1 MKPGLASIPG
11 LGLALG
17 MAVCLLGWQPAGAGL
32 DPRSQAREALKEMV
46 AFPSSES
53 NGGTADI
60 AGWVEQQLLG
70 GGFAPDDVQV
80 FGPSPGNS
88 GVLARFR
95 GRGEASPVLLMAH
108 LDVVEAQRSDW
119 SMDPFSMVE
128 KDGYFYGRGSLDNK
142 AGAAAILVNFLRL
155 KREGFTPA
163 RDLVLLFTGDE
174 ESNMESIRFLLQQ
187 RPEILQAEFAV
198 NTDGGFVDLVD
209 GKPAAFVVQAAE
221 KVYLTF
227 RLEATDPGGHSSMPR
242 PDNPIYELARGL
254 ARLGDFR
261 FPVSINEV
269 VSDYLRKSAPGYA
282 PEQAEAMLA
291 LADGGASAEQVELVA
306 ASEYLNA
313 LIRTTCVATQVQ
325 AGHAENALPQS
336 AVAIVNCRILPQ
348 DSQEQVEATLRRV
361 IASDKILISRTYDAV
376 QSPVSPLSPV
386 VMELFGGIAGQMY
399 SGLPMVTQMST
410 GATDGQYTRNAGI
423 PTYGVSALKV
433 DQLDDRS
440 HGRDER
446 VGVEAFYESV
456 EYWYRMMKAL

>member
-1 MKPGLASIPG
+1 
-11 LGLALG
+11 
-17 MAVCLLGWQPAGAGL
+17 
-32 DPRSQAREALKEMV
+32 
-46 AFPSSES
+46 
-53 NGGTADI
+53 
-60 AGWVEQQLLG
+60 
-70 GGFAPDDVQV
+70 
-80 FGPSPGNS
+80 
-88 GVLARFR
+88 
-95 GRGEASPVLLMAH
+95 
-108 LDVVEAQRSDW
+108 
-119 SMDPFSMVE
+119 
-128 KDGYFYGRGSLDNK
+128 
-142 AGAAAILVNFLRL
+142 
-155 KREGFTPA
+155 
-163 RDLVLLFTGDE
+163 
-174 ESNMESIRFLLQQ
+174 
-187 RPEILQAEFAV
+187 
-198 NTDGGFVDLVD
+198 
-209 GKPAAFVVQAAE
+209 
-221 KVYLTF
+221 
-227 RLEATDPGGHSSMPR
+227 
-242 PDNPIYELARGL
+242 
-254 ARLGDFR
+254 
-261 FPVSINEV
+261 V